1 MKAKGN
7 DEILRELNLLYDFT
21 DEIDSECDDYIE
33 ELPKTLEYREEL
45 IESLRALQW
54 AANDVGAII
63 ELIWQKIENK
73 DNEGEKE

>member
-7 DEILRELNLLYDFT
+7 DEILRELNLLYDFV

-33 ELPKTLEYREEL
+33 ELPKDLEYREEL
-45 IESLRALQW
+45 VESLRALQL

-73 DNEGEKE
+73 DNKGEKE